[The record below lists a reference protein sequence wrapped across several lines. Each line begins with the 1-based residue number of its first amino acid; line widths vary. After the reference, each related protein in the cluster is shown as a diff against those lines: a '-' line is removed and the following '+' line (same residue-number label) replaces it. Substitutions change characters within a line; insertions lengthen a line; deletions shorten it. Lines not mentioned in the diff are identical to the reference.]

1 MNVEVS
7 RRAEPTT
14 TRRNSPTA
22 SRGSRKGVSVFAK
35 PGLATAIL
43 LLTPSL
49 ILIGAVI
56 AYPMVLGLQYSVFSG
71 SLIKQGSFVGLA
83 NYMKLLQSPTFYN
96 SLEFSVGYAIANIAG
111 CYTLGLGLAL

>member
-14 TRRNSPTA
+14 TRRKFPSA
-22 SRGSRKGVSVFAK
+22 ARVSRKVFGVNFFAK

-83 NYMKLLQSPTFYN
+83 NYLKLLQSPTFYN
-96 SLEFSVGYAIANIAG
+96 SLEF
-111 CYTLGLGLAL
+111 